1 MSERANKN
9 PKGKADLILLP
20 GLLCD
25 ARLYAHQTGHLADVA
40 QCRVADLTH
49 ADSIAAMA
57 AGVLDAAPDTFAL
70 AGLSMGGYVALEIM
84 RQAPERV
91 DRLALLDTS
100 ARPDT
105 ADQQQRRR
113 SLLKLAETGR
123 FKGVTPQLL
132 PLLVHE
138 DRLTDTPLVDEVMA
152 MAEAVGRDAFA
163 RQQTAIMNR
172 RDSRD
177 TLAEITCPVLVIC
190 GRQDAITP
198 LEISREMASLLPR
211 GRLVTIEDCG
221 HLSTMERPQAVT
233 ALMRDWLANR

>member
-1 MSERANKN
+1 MTDK
-9 PKGKADLILLP
+9 PQLLLLP
-20 GLLCD
+20 GLLCN
-25 ARLYAHQTGHLADVA
+25 ARLFAHQCRHLADA
-40 QCRVADLTH
+40 ADCHVADLTGG
-49 ADSIAAMA
+49 DSIATMA
-57 AGVLDAAPDTFAL
+57 AGVLDGAPESFSL

-91 DRLALLDTS
+91 ERLALLDTS

-105 ADQQQRRR
+105 AEQQQRRR

-138 DRLTDTPLVDEVMA
+138 DRLSDSPLVDEIMA

-177 TLAEITCPVLVIC
+177 TLEGISCPTLVVC

-198 LEISREMASLLPR
+198 LEISEESASLLPR
-211 GRLVTIEDCG
+211 GRLVVIEDCG
-221 HLSTMERPQAVT
+221 HLSSMERPQATT
-233 ALMRDWLANR
+233 ALMRDWLLNR